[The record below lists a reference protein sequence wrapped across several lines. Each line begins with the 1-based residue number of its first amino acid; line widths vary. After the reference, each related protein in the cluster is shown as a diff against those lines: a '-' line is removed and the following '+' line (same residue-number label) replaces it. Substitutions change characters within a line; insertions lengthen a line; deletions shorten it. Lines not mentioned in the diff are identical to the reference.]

1 MNFKCRKHFRRT
13 HFTVMSCHNFKISGR
28 MCVGYAGC
36 LVFFFFSFNRVNH
49 LFLVRF
55 IFYFNF
61 INIIKH
67 NTNVTSETKKTQN
80 GILILSNFETKYF
93 IWIALGSCF
102 DSFSQGLNI
111 KWDFN
116 FQIFPWKR
124 NSISQPF
131 LYLCRIVL

>member
-1 MNFKCRKHFRRT
+1 
-13 HFTVMSCHNFKISGR
+13 MSCHNFKISGR
-28 MCVGYAGC
+28 MCVGYAVC
-36 LVFFFFSFNRVNH
+36 LFFFSFNRVNH

-111 KWDFN
+111 K
-116 FQIFPWKR
+116 
-124 NSISQPF
+124 
-131 LYLCRIVL
+131 